1 MLTVYLYCSKL
12 IINMAVSV
20 TGCICIG
27 VSDGKHCRLEGQ
39 TYR

>member
-1 MLTVYLYCSKL
+1 
-12 IINMAVSV
+12 MAVSITRRILV
-20 TGCICIG
+20 D